1 MDNPR
6 LRKGLDALT
15 SSLNH
20 IGDTIGNA
28 LEVKVFKR
36 VSSRK
41 LIETD
46 PYIKSSCI
54 ANLGDELIILGQN

>member
-28 LEVKVFKR
+28 LEVKVFVYLFR
-36 VSSRK
+36 N
-41 LIETD
+41 LIEKWIQTD
-46 PYIKSSCI
+46 IKSSSM
-54 ANLGDELIILGQN
+54 AHLRQQTEYTQ